1 MKAKFLKGNLTN
13 YLFVVPAFILFIV
26 FVVYPIFYNI
36 QASFLQWDGVNAGTN
51 VGVDNYKK
59 LASDPIFH
67 TTLINSLLWMVFTII
82 PQSAIGFFL
91 ALALNEKL
99 HGRTIYR
106 TLFFLPVVISPVVIG
121 IAWQRLLD
129 PFNGVISQLGKKLGV
144 GFLSNNYLASNNS
157 IFVVIFV
164 NVWMW
169 AGYSMLFYLAGL
181 QQIDKSVLEAA
192 KIDGASGFTL
202 ISKIIFPLLKPTH
215 LALLLLSVIGS
226 FKTFELVY
234 VMTEG
239 GPNNASQMIPTYTFL
254 AAFKLQQVGYASA
267 ISVVLL
273 ILALAFALGM
283 VRIFGSGF
291 ISGKEEK

>member
-99 HGRTIYR
+99 HGRTTVSY
-106 TLFFLPVVISPVVIG
+106 
-121 IAWQRLLD
+121 
-129 PFNGVISQLGKKLGV
+129 
-144 GFLSNNYLASNNS
+144 
-157 IFVVIFV
+157 
-164 NVWMW
+164 
-169 AGYSMLFYLAGL
+169 
-181 QQIDKSVLEAA
+181 
-192 KIDGASGFTL
+192 
-202 ISKIIFPLLKPTH
+202 TH
-215 LALLLLSVIGS
+215 LTLP
-226 FKTFELVY
+226 TTPY
-234 VMTEG
+234 V
-239 GPNNASQMIPTYTFL
+239 
-254 AAFKLQQVGYASA
+254 
-267 ISVVLL
+267 
-273 ILALAFALGM
+273 
-283 VRIFGSGF
+283 
-291 ISGKEEK
+291 